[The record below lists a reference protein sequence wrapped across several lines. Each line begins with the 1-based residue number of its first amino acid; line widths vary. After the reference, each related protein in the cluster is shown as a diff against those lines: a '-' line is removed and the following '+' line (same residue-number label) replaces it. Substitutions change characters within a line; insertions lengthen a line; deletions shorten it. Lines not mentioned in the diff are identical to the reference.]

1 MTFLKKTAA
10 IVLGGA
16 ILCTTSAFAVQAT
29 NTAKLTQAVTQT
41 APAAQDEAQAEIM
54 QERNLYYGKI
64 KEIIRDEENKI
75 TGLSMQSEADG
86 EYVFHVNEQTLMLDS
101 GAGTRT
107 GLDTLKVGDGVYVYH
122 SSAVTMSLPPQSY
135 AEAILTN
142 MPQDARAAKLH
153 TVEDVEKKEDG
164 SVVVTTD
171 RGTLKLTIEKD
182 AAYGDFM
189 GRQIMGAD
197 DLRIG
202 TRFFAWYQNVQESL
216 PAQASTKKLTI
227 APAKDQTEMMITVG
241 DKTLEGVTA
250 KIENGTLMIPAGVV
264 AKEFGL
270 TAVYESLI
278 DGEQV
283 TLEGGDVRLVMLIG
297 SDTFRIAQN
306 DLRSYGAPSVIT
318 EGTTWMPAQAL
329 ADLMGADLSLATG
342 AVVFTPAK

>member
-1 MTFLKKTAA
+1 MTFLKRTAA

-16 ILCTTSAFAVQAT
+16 ILCTTSAFAAEAA
-29 NTAKLTQAVTQT
+29 AKPEQAVTQT
-41 APAAQDEAQAEIM
+41 APAAQDEVQAEIM

-64 KEIIRDEENKI
+64 KEIIRDEENNI
-75 TGLSMQSEADG
+75 TGLSMESEADG
-86 EYVFHVNEQTLMLDS
+86 EYVFHINEQTLMLDS

-107 GLDTLKVGDGVYVYH
+107 GIETLKVGDGVYVYH
-122 SSAVTMSLPPQSY
+122 SPAVTMSLPPQSY

-142 MPQDARAAKLH
+142 MPADAHAAKLH

-189 GRQIMGAD
+189 GRQMMGAD

-216 PAQASTKKLTI
+216 PAQAGTKKLTI
-227 APAKDQTEMMITVG
+227 VPAKDQTELTIAVG
-241 DKTLEGVTA
+241 EKTLEGVTA
-250 KIENGTLMIPAGVV
+250 KIENGTLMIPAGAV

-270 TAVYESLI
+270 KASYEKLT
-278 DGEQV
+278 DGEKV
-283 TLEGGDVRLVMLIG
+283 TLKGDKAELVMDIG
-297 SDTFRIAQN
+297 SDTFVMEK
-306 DLRSYGAPSVIT
+306 DMVVSYGAPSVIT